1 MIKKLV
7 LLSLL
12 TTASGV
18 VMAQDNAL
26 QAYGLSFSGAATL
39 ASDYRFRGQ
48 SQTENDPALQGTFTL
63 AHSSGLYF
71 NVFASSVDLP
81 VSEGK
86 SAHLELDPTIG
97 FTTPI
102 TLGQIK
108 PTLDVGVAYYNYP
121 SASDLN
127 YPEFYAKLTFADSII
142 KGDLLT
148 PSVAYTYKYGGN
160 TTSEIAGDDA
170 TNWTVNLAYSA
181 PFADT
186 GFGGV
191 ASVGY
196 SKSNKDIYG
205 VKDNFVDWKAGVT
218 YSFKA
223 VSGLTAELDAV
234 GSTIDGYTGAANRAV
249 DAGAMFSLTK
259 SF

>member
-1 MIKKLV
+1 MIKKIV
-7 LLSLL
+7 TLSLL
-12 TTASGV
+12 ATASGLA
-18 VMAQDNAL
+18 MAQDNAL
-26 QAYGLSFSGAATL
+26 QAYGLTFSGAATL

-63 AHSSGLYF
+63 AHTSGLYF
-71 NVFASSVDLP
+71 NVFASNVNFGSG
-81 VSEGK
+81 SH
-86 SAHLELDPTIG
+86 AHLELDPTLG

-108 PTLDVGVAYYNYP
+108 PNLDVGVAYYNYP

-127 YPEFYAKLTFADSII
+127 YPEFYAKLGFADAII

-160 TTSEIAGDDA
+160 STSDGVGKDV
-170 TNWTVNLAYSA
+170 TNWNFNLAYTV

-186 GFGGV
+186 GFGGI

-196 SKSNKDIYG
+196 SKANAEIYG
-205 VKDNFVDWKAGVT
+205 NDDNFVDWKVGVT
-218 YSFKA
+218 YGFKSVA
-223 VSGLTAELDAV
+223 GLTAELDAV

-249 DAGAMFSLTK
+249 DSGAMFSLTK
-259 SF
+259 TF

>member
-1 MIKKLV
+1 MIKKIV
-7 LLSLL
+7 TVSLL
-12 TTASGV
+12 TAASGL

-26 QAYGLSFSGAATL
+26 QAYGLTFSGAATL

-63 AHSSGLYF
+63 THTSGLYF

-81 VSEGK
+81 LSNGK
-86 SAHLELDPTIG
+86 SAHLELDPTLG

-108 PTLDVGVAYYNYP
+108 PNLDVGVAYYNYP

-127 YPEFYAKLTFADSII
+127 YPEFYAKISFADAMI
-142 KGDLLT
+142 KGDVLT
-148 PSVAYTYKYGGN
+148 PSISYSYKYGG
-160 TTSEIAGDDA
+160 TATSDVMGDDVS
-170 TNWTVNLAYSA
+170 NWNFNLAYSA

-196 SKSNKDIYG
+196 TKANQNIYG
-205 VKDNFVDWKAGVT
+205 NDDNFVDWKAGVT
-218 YSFKA
+218 YGFKS
-223 VSGLTAELDAV
+223 VNGLTAELDAV

-259 SF
+259 TF